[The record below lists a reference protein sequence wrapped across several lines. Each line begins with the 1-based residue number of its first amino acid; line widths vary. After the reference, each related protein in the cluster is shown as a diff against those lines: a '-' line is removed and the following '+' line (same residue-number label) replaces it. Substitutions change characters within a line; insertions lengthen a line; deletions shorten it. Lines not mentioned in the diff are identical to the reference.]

1 MGRVIVGAR
10 CICQNQRWDFVEK
23 VEKFLDVKIDLFLSW
38 RRCR

>member
-23 VEKFLDVKIDLFLSW
+23 VEKFLDVKIDRSIPFVEKV
-38 RRCR
+38 